1 MYNVK
6 WGGGGET
13 RRKEGNKEQNG
24 ASDVGLRT
32 ILGGL
37 SKYDSDY
44 DSVWTKNPRIGRTTA
59 PCGVRTV

>member
-1 MYNVK
+1 MYNVN

-24 ASDVGLRT
+24 APDVNT
-32 ILGGL
+32 PIEGL